1 MQISRPEIPMAPPWS
16 DLEKLNKERDLIG
29 IYLSA
34 HPLDDYE
41 LILKYV
47 CNTSTAD
54 FGEMEKMNGKEVTF
68 GGMVSTSREGQTK
81 HGSPF
86 TIFKVEDFNGSYEIP
101 LFGDDSINYG
111 RFARPGLSL
120 FIRGRVQSRRY
131 PENQFEF
138 KISSIQLLTD
148 VKDKLLEKLT
158 IQLPLAELTDESV
171 EELTAL
177 LRNNSGN
184 TLLYFNVNG
193 MEPHLNLELFARNQK
208 ITVTTALVNYLKSNE
223 ALKFKVN

>member
-1 MQISRPEIPMAPPWS
+1 
-16 DLEKLNKERDLIG
+16 LIG

-47 CNTSTAD
+47 CNTSTSDFAD
-54 FGEMEKMNGKEVTF
+54 MDKMNGREVTF
-68 GGMVSTSREGQTK
+68 GGMVTTTREGQTK

-86 TIFKVEDFNGSYEIP
+86 TIFKIEDYSGNFEIA

-120 FIRGRVQSRRY
+120 YIKGRVQPRRY
-131 PENQFEF
+131 SDTQFEF
-138 KISSIQLLTD
+138 KINSIQLLTD

-158 IQLPLAELTDESV
+158 IQ
-171 EELTAL
+171 
-177 LRNNSGN
+177 
-184 TLLYFNVNG
+184 
-193 MEPHLNLELFARNQK
+193 
-208 ITVTTALVNYLKSNE
+208 
-223 ALKFKVN
+223 